1 MATYEKEDLWERFY
15 PIVCFFLYF
24 GYLNFI
30 DESLEFFKCQWGF
43 WGGTLG
49 VFSVC
54 FPVCVQKSKIISSH
68 IENEIHT
75 TICFVLFCSVS
86 LPPSTHKQG

>member
-1 MATYEKEDLWERFY
+1 MAHLWKEDLWERFY

-49 VFSVC
+49 SFLFAFHSSNK
-54 FPVCVQKSKIISSH
+54 KSKIINSH
-68 IENEIHT
+68 IESEIHT
-75 TICFVLFCSVS
+75 TICFVFCFAP
-86 LPPSTHKQG
+86 PPSTCKQG